1 MKMKIKF
8 SSILIIILINFSMTT
23 VNVGFCQEEELL
35 IIEWDQPQ
43 SLMYD
48 NNNFIVPKIKN
59 QILDGNKPNFFFRKE
74 VNSNFNSNLS
84 LEIISL
90 ENATSVDEKYLSNQ
104 FLVVDTLKYELKV
117 VADRSK
123 KSIILNLFP
132 FVKENGILKRITSV
146 KIIQTNISNVQYN
159 EKDFV
164 ANSVL
169 RPGSGFW
176 YKISVKNDG
185 IHKIDKAFL
194 ESCGIDVENLNPDH
208 IHIYGNGDGRLP
220 ELNSIPRSDDLV
232 NNVIEIVGGG
242 DGSFDD
248 DDYILFHAWGPHRW
262 SQSGINSFNQD
273 RNIYSDISCYFINV
287 NGNEAPLRIATT
299 SSVVVPTTHN
309 VSTYSYY
316 DAHEIDATNIIGGGQ
331 RWYGELFDTDLQRV
345 INFSVPNI
353 DNTNPANFEISIASS
368 AKSALGTSHS
378 YSVNG
383 TSIGSFTLPVASD
396 YARQVMNMS
405 LTNPSSNLS
414 ILMTVVRD
422 IPSTLT
428 YLDRILLNARRR
440 LTFVTTQ
447 SSLGTQFG
455 FRDLNSVGV
464 GNVSEFTIQN
474 LPSTS
479 GFVWEVTD
487 RHQPTKINGSFIGAD
502 FVFRLPTD
510 ELREFVASDGVD
522 FFVPVKVAEVTNQN
536 LHALDQAEYL
546 IVTHKNFVSQA
557 NRLADLHR
565 SNGTSVHVVTSEQI
579 YNEFSSGM
587 LDPTAIKMFAKM
599 FYDRGLSAPQ
609 TRPQSLLLFGDGT
622 YDPKNRVANN
632 NNYIPTYQ
640 MLASENHIDAMVTDD
655 YFGMLD
661 DNESIGSTDQLDIG
675 VGRLLISDNE
685 MARQQVDKIQHY
697 MKNGSN
703 LYSTANT
710 NCSSDDGSTTFGDWR
725 TKYVQIADD
734 EEGAYFIDNDVE
746 PQYDS
751 VKKNYPAMNCD
762 KIYLDAYKQISTAGG
777 QRYPDV
783 VQAIDD
789 RIERGALVVNYVGH
803 GGEVGVA
810 EERVILIPQIQEWKN
825 IDKMALIVSATCE
838 FTKFDDPDRVSAGEW
853 ASLNP
858 YGGAIA
864 LMTTTRAVYF
874 GVNTNTG
881 KSFYDNVFKR
891 DANNQ
896 PRTFGEII
904 RTTKNG
910 VPGSNNKRSFT
921 LIGDPHL
928 KIALPRMNIV
938 TDSINGISPSI
949 QMDTIRALSK
959 VTIKGHVE
967 DFNGNTLTGFN
978 GFLYPSVYDKPKQ
991 QQTLGNDATSP
1002 IRTFELQTNK
1012 LYKGKAS
1019 VTNGQFEF
1027 TFIVPKDINYA
1038 FDFGKISYYA
1048 ENGSFDALGED
1059 ARVYVGGVNPNGI
1072 NDDIGP
1078 DIDIYLN
1085 DENFVSGGITDET
1098 PQLIVKIFDE
1108 NGINAVGNGVGHDL
1122 TAILD
1127 EETANPI
1134 ILNDYFA
1141 SDLDSY
1147 QSGEIKY
1154 NFSTISVGR
1163 HTLTVKIWDVNN
1175 NSSEKTIDFEV
1186 REKEELSLEHV
1197 LNYPNPFTTSTEFYF
1212 EHNQCCTSL
1221 DAQIQIMTVSGKLVK
1236 TINQPVNTVGYR
1248 SEGIHWNGR
1257 DDFGDQLAKGVY
1269 IYRLLV
1275 RTPEGEIAEKLEKL
1289 VILK

>member
-1 MKMKIKF
+1 MAVNIGF
-8 SSILIIILINFSMTT
+8 SQN
-23 VNVGFCQEEELL
+23 EEVLVIDWEEPELL
-35 IIEWDQPQ
+35 T
-43 SLMYD
+43 YD

-59 QILDGNKPNFFFRKE
+59 QILDGNKPNYFFRKQ
-74 VNSNFNSNLS
+74 VNSNFKANLS
-84 LEIISL
+84 LEIVSFESASNI
-90 ENATSVDEKYLSNQ
+90 DEKYLKSQ
-104 FLVVDTLKYELKV
+104 FISVDSLKYELKV
-117 VADRSK
+117 VSNRSS
-123 KSIILNLFP
+123 KSIVLNLFP
-132 FVKENGILKRITSV
+132 FIRENGELKRITAI
-146 KIIQTNISNVQYN
+146 KILQSNISNSPTYL
-159 EKDFV
+159 EKSFV

-169 RPGSGFW
+169 QPGSGAW
-176 YKISVKNDG
+176 YKISIKEDG
-185 IHKIDKAFL
+185 IYKLDKAFL
-194 ESCGIDVENLNPDH
+194 ESFGIDVDNLNPNH

-220 ELNSIPRSDDLV
+220 ELNSDSRSDDLI
-232 NNVIEIVGGG
+232 NNSIEIIGGN
-242 DGSFDD
+242 DGVFDD
-248 DDYILFHAWGPHRW
+248 GDYILFQGWGPHRW
-262 SQSGINSFNQD
+262 SQNGLNAFNQD
-273 RNIYSDISCYFINV
+273 RNIYSDISCYFININSNV
-287 NGNEAPLRIATT
+287 LPLRV
-299 SSVVVPTTHN
+299 SSVSSVSTPATHS

-316 DAHEIDATNIIGGGQ
+316 NIHEVDAVNLVGGGQ
-331 RWYGELFDTDLQRV
+331 RWYGELFDTELQRLV
-345 INFSVPNI
+345 NFNVPNI
-353 DNTNPANFEISIASS
+353 DNTSPANFEVSIVSS
-368 AKSALGTSHS
+368 AKNSLGTSHS
-378 YSVNG
+378 YSING
-383 TSIGSFTLPVASD
+383 TSIGSFTLPTSSEFG
-396 YARQVMNMS
+396 RQVMNMS
-405 LTNPSSNLS
+405 LSNPSSNLPVLIS
-414 ILMTVVRD
+414 VVRD
-422 IPSTLT
+422 IPSTMT

-440 LTFVTTQ
+440 LTFI
-447 SSLGTQFG
+447 GTQFL
-455 FRDLNSVGV
+455 FRDLNSLGA
-464 GNVSEFTIQN
+464 GNISEFTVQN
-474 LPSTS
+474 LPSTD

-487 RHQPTKINGSFIGAD
+487 RHNPIRVNGSSIGSD

-510 ELREFVASDGVD
+510 ELREFVASDGVN
-522 FFVPVKVAEVTNQN
+522 FLTPSKVGEVVNQN
-536 LHALDQAEYL
+536 LHGLSQADYL
-546 IVTHKNFVSQA
+546 IVTHKNFLSQA

-565 SNGTSVHVVTSEQI
+565 AKGTSVHVVTSEQVF
-579 YNEFSSGM
+579 NEFSSGM

-599 FYDRGLSAPQ
+599 FYDRGALAPQ

-622 YDPKNRVANN
+622 YDPKNRVAGNN
-632 NNYIPTYQ
+632 NFIPTYQ

-661 DNESIGSTDQLDIG
+661 DNEAIGTNDELDIG

-685 MARQQVDKIQHY
+685 IAKQQVDKIQHY
-697 MKNGSN
+697 MNNGSN

-710 NCSSDDGSTTFGDWR
+710 NCSSDNGSTTFGDWR

-734 EEGAYFIDNDVE
+734 EEGAYFIDIDVE

-751 VKKNYPAMNCD
+751 VTKNYPSMNCD
-762 KIYLDAYKQISTAGG
+762 KIYLDAFTQISTAGG

-783 VQAIDD
+783 IDAIND

-810 EERVILIPQIQEWKN
+810 EERVITIPQIQDWKN
-825 IDKMALIVSATCE
+825 IDRLSLIVSATCE

-874 GVNTNTG
+874 GVNSNTG
-881 KSFYDNVFKR
+881 RSFYKNVFER
-891 DANNQ
+891 EANYE

-904 RTTKNG
+904 RLTKNG

-938 TDSINGISPSI
+938 TDSINGISPSV

-967 DFNGNTLTGFN
+967 DFSGNVLSTFN
-978 GFLYPSVYDKPKQ
+978 GFLYPSVYDKPKE
-991 QQTLGNDATSP
+991 QQTLGNDASSP
-1002 IRTFELQTNK
+1002 IRSFELQSNK

-1019 VTNGQFEF
+1019 IKNGQFEF

-1038 FDFGKISYYA
+1038 FDLGKISYYG
-1048 ENGSFDALGED
+1048 ENETFDALGSD
-1059 ARVYVGGVNPNGI
+1059 TRVYVGGVNPNGI

-1078 DIDIYLN
+1078 DLEIYLN

-1127 EETANPI
+1127 DETSNPI
-1134 ILNDYFA
+1134 VLNDYFT

-1147 QSGEIKY
+1147 QSGQIKY
-1154 NFSTISVGR
+1154 NFSTIEPGR
-1163 HTLTVKIWDVNN
+1163 HTLTIKIWDVNN

-1186 REKEELSLEHV
+1186 REKQELSLEHV

-1212 EHNQCCTSL
+1212 EHNQVCSQL
-1221 DAQIQIMTVSGKLVK
+1221 EAQIQVLTISGRLVK
-1236 TINQPVNTVGYR
+1236 TINKTVHTEGFR
-1248 SEGIHWNGR
+1248 SEGIQWNGR

>member
-1 MKMKIKF
+1 MKMKMKF
-8 SSILIIILINFSMTT
+8 NSVLNLLVFNFVLTL
-23 VNVGFCQEEELL
+23 VNVGISQNDIDL
-35 IIEWDQPQ
+35 IIEWEQPQ
-43 SLMYD
+43 SLTYD
-48 NNNFIVPKIKN
+48 NSTFLIPKIKN
-59 QILDGNKPNFFFRKE
+59 QVLDGNKPNFFYRKE
-74 VNSNFNSNLS
+74 VGVNYKADLK
-84 LEIISL
+84 LQLIDV
-90 ENATSVDEKYLSNQ
+90 ENATSIDEKYLKSQ
-104 FLVVDTLKYELKV
+104 FINVDSLKYDLKIV
-117 VADRSK
+117 SSRSK
-123 KSIILNLFP
+123 KSIVLNLFP
-132 FVKENGILKRITSV
+132 FVRQNGTLKKIKAVR
-146 KIIQTNISNVQYN
+146 IIQQNVSNSNVYAQ
-159 EKDFV
+159 KSF
-164 ANSVL
+164 ASSSVL
-169 RPGSGFW
+169 QQGSGFW

-194 ESCGIDVENLNPDH
+194 ESCGIDVENLNPNH

-232 NNVIEIVGGG
+232 NNAIEVVGGN
-242 DGSFDD
+242 DGTFDD

-262 SQSGINSFNQD
+262 SQSGVNAFNQD
-273 RNIYSDISCYFINV
+273 RNPYSDISCYFINI
-287 NGNEAPLRIATT
+287 NPNEPPLRINSV
-299 SSVVVPTTHN
+299 SSTVVSVTHN

-316 DAHEIDATNIIGGGQ
+316 DVHEVDVVNIIGGGQ
-331 RWYGELFDTDLQRV
+331 RWYGEVFDTDLQRL
-345 INFSVPNI
+345 ISFNVPNI
-353 DNTNPANFEISIASS
+353 DNTTPANFEVSIASS
-368 AKSALGTSHS
+368 AKNLSGTSHS
-378 YSVNG
+378 YSING
-383 TSIGSFTLPVASD
+383 NSIGSFNLPVASD

-405 LTNPSSNLS
+405 LSNPTTNLPML
-414 ILMTVVRD
+414 ITVVRD
-422 IPSTLT
+422 APSTLT
-428 YLDRILLNARRR
+428 YLDRVLLNARRR
-440 LTFVTTQ
+440 LVFPL
-447 SSLGTQFG
+447 SNNQFA
-455 FRDLNSVGV
+455 FRDLNSVGT
-464 GNVSEFTIQN
+464 GNISEFTVQN
-474 LPSTS
+474 LPTS
-479 GFVWEVTD
+479 QGFVWEVTD
-487 RHQPTKINGSFIGAD
+487 RHVPQLVNGAFIGSD

-510 ELREFVASDGVD
+510 ELREFVASNGQD
-522 FFVPVKVAEVTNQN
+522 FFVPSRVGEVNYQN
-536 LHALDQAEYL
+536 LHALEQADYL
-546 IVTHKNFVSQA
+546 IVTHKNFIAQA

-565 SNGTSVHVVTSEQI
+565 SEGTSVHVVTSEQV

-599 FYDRGLSAPQ
+599 FYDRGVLAPE

-622 YDPKNRVANN
+622 YDPKNRVPSNN
-632 NNYIPTYQ
+632 NFIPTYQ

-655 YFGMLD
+655 YYGMLD
-661 DNESIGSTDQLDIG
+661 DNESIGTNDELDIG

-697 MKNGSN
+697 MKNGSD

-710 NCSSDDGSTTFGDWR
+710 NCSSDNGSSTFGDWR

-751 VKKNYPAMNCD
+751 VTKYYPSMNCD
-762 KIYLDAYKQISTAGG
+762 KLYLDAFTQVSTAGG

-783 VQAIDD
+783 VDAITD

-810 EERVILIPQIQEWKN
+810 EERVITIPQIQDWKN
-825 IDKMALIVSATCE
+825 IDKLALIVSATCE

-853 ASLNP
+853 ASINP
-858 YGGAIA
+858 FGAAIA

-881 KSFYDNVFKR
+881 KSFYKNVFER
-891 DANNQ
+891 DANNE

-938 TDSINGISPSI
+938 TDSINGVSPSI

-959 VTIKGHVE
+959 VTIKGHLE
-967 DFNGNTLTGFN
+967 DFGGNTLTSFN
-978 GFLYPSVYDKPKQ
+978 GVLYPSVYDKPKEQ
-991 QQTLGNDATSP
+991 MTLGNDANSP
-1002 IRTFELQTNK
+1002 IRTFDLQTNK

-1019 VTNGQFEF
+1019 VQNGQFEF
-1027 TFIVPKDINYA
+1027 SFIVPKDIDYS
-1038 FDFGKISYYA
+1038 FDLGKISYYA
-1048 ENGSFDALGED
+1048 ENGAFDALGSD
-1059 ARVYVGGVNPNGI
+1059 NRLYVGGVNPNGL

-1098 PQLIVKIFDE
+1098 PQLIAKIFDE
-1108 NGINAVGNGVGHDL
+1108 NGINTVGNGVGHDL

-1127 EETANPI
+1127 GETSKPI
-1134 ILNDYFA
+1134 ILNDYFTA
-1141 SDLDSY
+1141 DLDSY

-1154 NFSTISVGR
+1154 NFSTIPVGR

-1186 REKEELSLEHV
+1186 REKQELSLEHV
-1197 LNYPNPFTTSTEFYF
+1197 LNYPNPFTTSTEFFF

-1236 TINQPVNTVGYR
+1236 TINQPVLTVGYR
-1248 SEGIHWNGR
+1248 SEGIHWDGR

-1275 RTPEGEIAEKLEKL
+1275 RTPDGEVAEKLEKL